1 MESLNELITAIG
13 DMGPLVLN
21 CIKAIAVLIVGYI
34 ISRIVHRW
42 VRWAALKSET
52 LDDTLGYFFAS
63 LARYL
68 VLIVTGITVLQFF
81 GIQVA
86 SLIAVLGAATLAI
99 GLALQGTLSNIAAGV
114 MLVIF
119 RPYKLEDYIDI
130 GGTSGTVTDLTLF
143 FTQLK
148 TPDNVQIIMPNSTAW
163 GAVIT
168 NYSFYDKRWLDLTF
182 GIDYEDSADKAMEII
197 TKVASG
203 DDRVH
208 DDPVIWVKVTN
219 LGDSSVDITTRMW
232 CSADDYWT
240 LKFDLTKEIKEAF
253 DQGGISIP
261 YPHQVEIKK

>member
-1 MESLNELITAIG
+1 MESLNELITAIAG
-13 DMGPLVLN
+13 MGPLVLN
-21 CIKAIAVLIVGYI
+21 CIKAIAVLVVGYI

-119 RPYKLEDYIDI
+119 RPYKLEDYVDI
-130 GGTSGTVTDLTLF
+130 GGTAGTITDLTLF

-168 NYSFYDKRWLDLTF
+168 NYSFYDKRRLDLTF
-182 GIDYEDSADKAMEII
+182 GIDYEDNADKAMEII
-197 TKVASG
+197 TKVASS

-208 DDPVIWVKVTN
+208 SDPAIWVKVTN

-232 CSADDYWT
+232 CMADDYWT

-253 DQGGISIP
+253 DKGGISIP
-261 YPHQVEIKK
+261 YPNQVEIKR